1 MVSRPSIN
9 ALTSTLTSLRITNNP
24 NTISSIRRTVYTIS
38 NRKKKHTPSTIAHVK
53 TLQNNYGAPPLRY
66 SNDKTST
73 NIKRFYK
80 QQNLGLYGGLTIR
93 TGHNVSHK
101 TETKTRRAW
110 RPNIQHK
117 RLWSHALGKFLHLK
131 VATRVLRTIDKSGGL
146 DDYLLGEK
154 RARIEELGMHGW
166 LLRWRVMQTPL
177 IQARFAE
184 QRRILGEKFGFVLEN
199 PLVKPVPLLQDPASL
214 QAENAD
220 VLVDENGEPISEEER
235 DAKVASIDRDLE
247 RAERMAERERLTV
260 AEDRSFMVEEA
271 APPKQEVTR

>member
-1 MVSRPSIN
+1 
-9 ALTSTLTSLRITNNP
+9 
-24 NTISSIRRTVYTIS
+24 
-38 NRKKKHTPSTIAHVK
+38 
-53 TLQNNYGAPPLRY
+53 
-66 SNDKTST
+66 
-73 NIKRFYK
+73 
-80 QQNLGLYGGLTIR
+80 
-93 TGHNVSHK
+93 
-101 TETKTRRAW
+101 
-110 RPNIQHK
+110 
-117 RLWSHALGKFLHLK
+117 
-131 VATRVLRTIDKSGGL
+131 
-146 DDYLLGEK
+146 
-154 RARIEELGMHGW
+154 
-166 LLRWRVMQTPL
+166 MQTPL